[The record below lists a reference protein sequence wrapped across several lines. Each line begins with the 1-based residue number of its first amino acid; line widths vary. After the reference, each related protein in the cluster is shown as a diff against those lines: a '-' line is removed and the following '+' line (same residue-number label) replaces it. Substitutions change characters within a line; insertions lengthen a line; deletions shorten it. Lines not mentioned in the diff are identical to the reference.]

1 LFSNWR
7 WGHGLD
13 LTQIIF
19 YGLPWLDWGQRQAV
33 LFDLGARRF
42 YIFNL
47 VLYPQ
52 DFIYLTGMLVISALS
67 LFLFTAVAGRLWCG
81 YACPQ
86 TVYTEI
92 FLWIEKKI
100 EGDRSARMRRDAAP
114 GVADKFSCAR
124 AANTWRGLRRVVDRI
139 HLCRL
144 FHADSGTGRE
154 LFTVAW
160 VLGNVLDHLLRFRH
174 LRQCR
179 LHARAGLQ
187 AHVPVCTLPERHVRQ
202 GHPDR
207 VLRRS
212 PGRAPGSPLEK
223 GRSQGARSGACV
235 DCTLCVQ
242 VCPTGID
249 IRKGCNMNASVARL
263 CIDVCDTVMDKV
275 GYPRGLI
282 RYSTQ
287 HAMSN
292 GWSRAEVIRHMFR
305 PRVLV
310 YLSILLAIVV
320 TMAVSLSLRIPF
332 KVDIVRDRGSLART
346 VGGGKTENVYRLQLM
361 NASESLQRYKI
372 TASGLPGLTVA
383 SESSFSVEP
392 TQARWVVVNLQLP
405 YGGASSGSHV
415 IHFEIESL
423 DSPGKLTEKS
433 VFIVP
438 R

>member
-1 LFSNWR
+1 M
-7 WGHGLD
+7 
-13 LTQIIF
+13 
-19 YGLPWLDWGQRQAV
+19 P
-33 LFDLGARRF
+33 RR
-42 YIFNL
+42 
-47 VLYPQ
+47 
-52 DFIYLTGMLVISALS
+52 S
-67 LFLFTAVAGRLWCG
+67 AGRL
-81 YACPQ
+81 
-86 TVYTEI
+86 
-92 FLWIEKKI
+92 
-100 EGDRSARMRRDAAP
+100 R
-114 GVADKFSCAR
+114 
-124 AANTWRGLRRVVDRI
+124 
-139 HLCRL
+139 
-144 FHADSGTGRE
+144 
-154 LFTVAW
+154 
-160 VLGNVLDHLLRFRH
+160 
-174 LRQCR
+174 R
-179 LHARAGLQ
+179 LH
-187 AHVPVCTLPERHVRQ
+187 
-202 GHPDR
+202 
-207 VLRRS
+207 
-212 PGRAPGSPLEK
+212 
-223 GRSQGARSGACV
+223 
-235 DCTLCVQ
+235 LCVQ

-249 IRKGCNMNASVARL
+249 IRNGLQNECIGCAA
-263 CIDVCDTVMDKV
+263 CIDVCDEVMDKM

-282 RYSTQ
+282 RYST
-287 HAMSN
+287 
-292 GWSRAEVIRHMFR
+292 VIRHMFR